1 MKKDFN
7 YFNIIFLILLV
18 LSCLNV
24 PTFVRNENYN
34 YVLDTSY
41 ITKVDVV
48 FEEEL
53 PEEISKEDKVLDVFY
68 GSITSYVSYCE
79 GCIGITASG
88 YDVRNTI
95 YYEDNEYG
103 IVRIIAADP
112 SLPFGT
118 IIKISNIGKDIT
130 TIVLD
135 RGGSIG
141 FNNFSQADLLSEN
154 LSISYE
160 FGKKNNAKFEIL
172 RYGF

>member
-1 MKKDFN
+1 MKKDFR
-7 YFNIIFLILLV
+7 YFNIIIIILIIISYIV
-18 LSCLNV
+18 V
-24 PTFVRNENYN
+24 PTKVIKQNYN

-41 ITKVDVV
+41 ITEVDVV
-48 FEEEL
+48 FKEEGINDEN
-53 PEEISKEDKVLDVFY
+53 KVLDVFY
-68 GSITSYVSYCE
+68 GTITSYVSYCE

-88 YDVRNTI
+88 YDVRNNI
-95 YYEDNEYG
+95 YYEDDDYG
-103 IVRIIAADP
+103 TVRIIAADP

-118 IIKISNIGKDIT
+118 IIKISNIGEDIT
-130 TIVLD
+130 AIVLD
-135 RGGSIG
+135 RGDSIG

>member
-7 YFNIIFLILLV
+7 YFNIIFLVLLV
-18 LSCLNV
+18 LSFFNI
-24 PTFVRNENYN
+24 PTLILKNYN
-34 YVLDTSY
+34 YVLDTTY

-48 FEEEL
+48 FEEEKN
-53 PEEISKEDKVLDVFY
+53 EAKKEKILDVFY
-68 GSITSYVSYCE
+68 GTITSYVSYCE

-95 YYEDNEYG
+95 YYEDDKYG
-103 IVRIIAADP
+103 KVRIIATDS

-118 IIKISNIGKDIT
+118 IIKISNIGEDIT
-130 TIVLD
+130 AIVLD
-135 RGGSIG
+135 RGGLIG

-154 LSISYE
+154 LNISYS
-160 FGKKNNAKFEIL
+160 FGKKDNAKFEVL

>member
-1 MKKDFN
+1 MKKDFI
-7 YFNIIFLILLV
+7 YFNLVILILIIV
-18 LSCLNV
+18 FYIIV
-24 PTFVRNENYN
+24 PTKVVKQNFN

-41 ITKVDVV
+41 LNDINVV
-48 FEEEL
+48 FKEETVNEGNN
-53 PEEISKEDKVLDVFY
+53 VLDVFY
-68 GSITSYVSYCE
+68 GTITSYVSYCE

-95 YYEDNEYG
+95 YYDDSEYG
-103 IVRIIAADP
+103 MVRIIAADP

-118 IIKISNIGKDIT
+118 IIKISNIGEAIT
-130 TIVLD
+130 AIVLD

-160 FGKKNNAKFEIL
+160 FGKKNNAKFEVL

>member
-1 MKKDFN
+1 MKNDFK
-7 YFNIIFLILLV
+7 YFSIVFFFLV
-18 LSCLNV
+18 LSYLNV
-24 PTFVRNENYN
+24 PTFIRYENHN

-48 FEEEL
+48 FNEKL
-53 PEEISKEDKVLDVFY
+53 PEEPRKEDKVLNVFY

-95 YYEDNEYG
+95 YYEDNDYG
-103 IVRIIAADP
+103 TVRIIAADA
-112 SLPFGT
+112 SLTFGT
-118 IIKISNIGKDIT
+118 IIKISNIGEEIIA
-130 TIVLD
+130 IVLD
-135 RGGSIG
+135 RGGAIG
-141 FNNFSQADLLSEN
+141 FNNFSQVDLLSLNEDIAYN
-154 LSISYE
+154 